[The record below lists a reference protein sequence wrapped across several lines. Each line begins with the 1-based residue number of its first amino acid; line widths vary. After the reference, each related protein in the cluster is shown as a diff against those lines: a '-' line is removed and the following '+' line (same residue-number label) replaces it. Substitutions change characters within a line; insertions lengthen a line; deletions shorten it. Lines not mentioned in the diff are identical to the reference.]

1 MKRELELKAKK
12 LLQDQRNAGKITK
25 RHYNNELNFIKKL
38 KETNENSIEK
48 TNRPKTTI
56 QMVKTWSTTITTI
69 PTYQFRENRTR

>member
-1 MKRELELKAKK
+1 MKKELELKFRKI
-12 LLQDQRNAGKITK
+12 LQDQRNAGKITK
-25 RHYNNELNFIKKL
+25 RQYNNELNFIKKL

-56 QMVKTWSTTITTI
+56 QMVQKWSTSITTI